1 MPPAV
6 AFASTMTDT
15 SLHNRIALVTGG
27 GRGIGKAISLALAE
41 EGCDVAVNYVS
52 RQADAEQTAEA
63 IEALGRR
70 ALVVHGD
77 VSKGADVK
85 AFVAAV
91 EKQLGPVD
99 VLVNNAGRAA
109 FESIEQMTEASW
121 NDALQV
127 NLTSVFLAT
136 QAVLPGM
143 RARKWGRIIN
153 LTSVAAQAGSVMA
166 VHYSAAKAGVIAAT
180 KSYARLLA
188 KEGVTV
194 NAISP
199 ALIGTEMVASNPH
212 IKPDMIP
219 VGRFGRV
226 EECADV
232 AVLLARN
239 GYITGQTISVN
250 GGMYFAA

>member
-1 MPPAV
+1 
-6 AFASTMTDT
+6 MTDT
-15 SLHNRIALVTGG
+15 SLHNKIALVTGAS
-27 GRGIGKAISLALAE
+27 RGIGKAIALGLAAA
-41 EGCDVAVNYVS
+41 GCDVAVNYVS
-52 RQADAEQTAEA
+52 READAQQTADA
-63 IEALGRR
+63 IQALGRR
-70 ALVVHGD
+70 ALVVKGD
-77 VSKGADVK
+77 VAKSADVV
-85 AFVAAV
+85 ALVAAV
-91 EKQLGPVD
+91 QAKLGSVD
-99 VLVNNAGRAA
+99 ILVNNAGRAA

-121 NDALQV
+121 NECMQL
-127 NLTSVFLAT
+127 NLTSVFLLT

-143 RARKWGRIIN
+143 RARKWGRVIN

-239 GYITGQTISVN
+239 AYITGQTISVN

>member
-1 MPPAV
+1 
-6 AFASTMTDT
+6 MTDT
-15 SLHNRIALVTGG
+15 ALHGKVALVTGG
-27 GRGIGKAISLALAE
+27 GRGIGKAISLALAAA
-41 EGCDVAVNYVS
+41 GCDVAVNYVN
-52 RQADAEQTAEA
+52 REQDARETAKA

-70 ALVVHGD
+70 ALVVQGD
-77 VSKGADVK
+77 VAKSADV
-85 AFVAAV
+85 AALV
-91 EKQLGPVD
+91 KQAEARLAAVD
-99 VLVNNAGRAA
+99 VLVNNAGSAK
-109 FESIEQMTEASW
+109 FESIEQMTETSW
-121 NDALQV
+121 NDCLQL
-127 NLTSVFLAT
+127 NLTSVFLTT

-188 KEGVTV
+188 KEGITV

-199 ALIGTEMVASNPH
+199 ALIGTEMVAGNPH

-232 AVLLARN
+232 AVMLARN
-239 GYITGQTISVN
+239 AYITGQTISVN

>member
-1 MPPAV
+1 MYALEQ
-6 AFASTMTDT
+6 FMST
-15 SLHNRIALVTGG
+15 LPGRIALVTGG
-27 GRGIGKAISLALAE
+27 GRGIGKAIALALAAA
-41 EGCDVAVNYVS
+41 GCDVAVNYVS
-52 RQADAEQTAEA
+52 READARVTSDA
-63 IEALGRR
+63 IRALGRR
-70 ALVVHGD
+70 TLVVRGD
-77 VSKGADVK
+77 VSRSADVT
-85 AFVAAV
+85 ALVSAV
-91 EKQLGPVD
+91 EAGLGPVD
-99 VLVNNAGRAA
+99 VLVNNAGRVT
-109 FESIEQMTEASW
+109 FEGIDQMSEASW
-121 NDALQV
+121 NEIIQV
-127 NLTSVFLAT
+127 NLSSVFLMT

-143 RARKWGRIIN
+143 RARTWGRIIN

-212 IKPDMIP
+212 VRPDMIP

-232 AVLLARN
+232 AVLLAGN
-239 GYITGQTISVN
+239 AYITGQTIGVN
-250 GGMYFAA
+250 GGMYLG

>member
-1 MPPAV
+1 
-6 AFASTMTDT
+6 
-15 SLHNRIALVTGG
+15 
-27 GRGIGKAISLALAE
+27 
-41 EGCDVAVNYVS
+41 VNYVN
-52 RQADAEQTAEA
+52 REKDAHETARA
-63 IEALGRR
+63 IEALGQR
-70 ALVVHGD
+70 ALVVQGD
-77 VSKGADVK
+77 VAKHTD
-85 AFVAAV
+85 VAALV
-91 EKQLGPVD
+91 AQTEARLGPVD
-99 VLVNNAGRAA
+99 ILVNNAGRAV
-109 FESIEQMTEASW
+109 FESLEQMTEASW
-121 NDALQV
+121 NDCLQL
-127 NLTSVFLAT
+127 NLTSVFLTT
-136 QAVLPGM
+136 QKVLPGM

-239 GYITGQTISVN
+239 AYMTGQTLSVN

>member
-1 MPPAV
+1 
-6 AFASTMTDT
+6 MTDT
-15 SLHNRIALVTGG
+15 SLHGKVALVTGG

-41 EGCDVAVNYVS
+41 AGCDVAVNYVS
-52 RQADAEQTAEA
+52 READACETAKA
-63 IEALGRR
+63 IEASGRR
-70 ALVVHGD
+70 ALVVQ
-77 VSKGADVK
+77 ADV
-85 AFVAAV
+85 ANSADVTALVAQV
-91 EKQLGPVD
+91 EARLGPVD
-99 VLVNNAGRAA
+99 ILVNNAGRAA
-109 FESIEQMTEASW
+109 FESLEQMTEASW
-121 NDALQV
+121 NECLQL
-127 NLTSVFLAT
+127 NLTSVFLVT

-143 RARKWGRIIN
+143 RARKWGRVIN

-199 ALIGTEMVASNPH
+199 ALIGTEMVAGNPH

-239 GYITGQTISVN
+239 AYITGQTISVN
-250 GGMYFAA
+250 GGLYFAA

>member
-1 MPPAV
+1 
-6 AFASTMTDT
+6 MTDT
-15 SLHNRIALVTGG
+15 TLQNKIALVTGG
-27 GRGIGKAISLALAE
+27 GRGIGKAIALALAE
-41 EGCDVAVNYVS
+41 AGCDVAVSYVT
-52 RQADAEQTAEA
+52 RAEDAKQTAEA
-63 IEALGRR
+63 TRSLGKR
-70 ALVVHGD
+70 ALVVRGD
-77 VSKGADVK
+77 VGKSADVT

-91 EKQLGPVD
+91 EKGLGPVD
-99 VLVNNAGRAA
+99 ILVNNAGRAA

-121 NDALQV
+121 NDTLQV
-127 NLTSVFLAT
+127 NLTSVFLVT

>member
-1 MPPAV
+1 MYALEQ
-6 AFASTMTDT
+6 FMST
-15 SLHNRIALVTGG
+15 LPGRIALVTGG
-27 GRGIGKAISLALAE
+27 GRGIGKAIALALAAA
-41 EGCDVAVNYVS
+41 GCDVAVNYVS
-52 RQADAEQTAEA
+52 REAAARVTSDA
-63 IEALGRR
+63 IRALGRR
-70 ALVVHGD
+70 TLVVKGD
-77 VSKGADVK
+77 VSRSADVT
-85 AFVAAV
+85 ALVFAV
-91 EKQLGPVD
+91 EAGLGPVD
-99 VLVNNAGRAA
+99 VLVNNAGRVT
-109 FESIEQMTEASW
+109 FEGIDQMSEASW
-121 NDALQV
+121 NEIIQV
-127 NLTSVFLAT
+127 NLSSVFLMT

-153 LTSVAAQAGSVMA
+153 LTSVAAQAGSMMA

-212 IKPDMIP
+212 LKPDMIP

-232 AVLLARN
+232 AVLLAGN
-239 GYITGQTISVN
+239 AYITGQTIGVN
-250 GGMYFAA
+250 GGLYLGS

>member
-1 MPPAV
+1 M
-6 AFASTMTDT
+6 SYEQ
-15 SLHNRIALVTGG
+15 LHGKVALVTGG
-27 GRGIGKAISLALAE
+27 GRGIGKAIALALAAA
-41 EGCDVAVNYVS
+41 GCDVAVNYVS
-52 RQADAEQTAEA
+52 READALATAEA
-63 IEALGRR
+63 IRAAGRR
-70 ALVVHGD
+70 SLVV
-77 VSKGADVK
+77 KADV
-85 AFVAAV
+85 ASGREVAAMVHSV
-91 EKQLGPVD
+91 ESGLGSVD
-99 VLVNNAGRAA
+99 ILVNNAGRAT
-109 FESIEQMTEASW
+109 FESIERMTEASW
-121 NDALQV
+121 NDTLQL

-212 IKPDMIP
+212 VKPDIVP
-219 VGRFGRV
+219 VGRFGAV

-232 AVLLARN
+232 AVLLAGN
-239 GYITGQTISVN
+239 AYITGQTISVN

>member
-1 MPPAV
+1 
-6 AFASTMTDT
+6 MTDT
-15 SLHNRIALVTGG
+15 TLNDRIALVTGG
-27 GRGIGKAISLALAE
+27 GRGIGKAIALALAE
-41 EGCDVAVNYVS
+41 ADCDVAVNYVS
-52 RQADAEQTAEA
+52 READAERTAEA

-70 ALVVHGD
+70 AFVVHGD
-77 VSKGADVK
+77 VSKSADVT
-85 AFVAAV
+85 ALVAAV

-99 VLVNNAGRAA
+99 ILVNNAGRAT

-121 NDALQV
+121 NDTLQL
-127 NLTSVFLAT
+127 NLTSVFLTT